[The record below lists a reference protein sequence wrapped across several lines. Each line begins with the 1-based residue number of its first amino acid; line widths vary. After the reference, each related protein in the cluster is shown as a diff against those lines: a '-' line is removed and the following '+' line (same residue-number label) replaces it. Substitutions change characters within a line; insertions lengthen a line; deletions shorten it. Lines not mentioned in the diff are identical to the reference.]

1 MAERAEKSAG
11 ERAAE
16 RSEKSAGEHAGKSM
30 GECAEKSAGK
40 SRWPSWL
47 PRPIRLSSG
56 WGLVRRVRD
65 FDGEPVRAL
74 QIGGVYQ
81 SATYLDE
88 RRMEPVFSY
97 YRAFDHAFTLRP
109 DTRRVLIIGGGGYA
123 WPKHVLAT
131 CDDVSLDVVEIDAS
145 VTEAARRWFFLDE
158 AMALHPG
165 RCRLITGDGR
175 AVLEAG
181 AVSAGGP
188 YDAIVL
194 DAFEGAEPVR
204 ALATVEAARVVR
216 ANLASDGLALA
227 NVVSA
232 EAGADI
238 EFLRDIVASFAEV
251 FAHVHV
257 IPCEDDPF
265 AVEDNYLLVATDAE
279 WPAPDAIPFDEE
291 FLGEAMYD

>member
-65 FDGEPVRAL
+65 FDGEPVRVL

-109 DTRRVLIIGGGGYA
+109 DTRRVLMIGGGGYA
-123 WPKHVLAT
+123 WPKHVLVT
-131 CDDVSLDVVEIDAS
+131 RDDVSLDVVEIDAS

-204 ALATVEAARVVR
+204 ALATVEAARAVR

-265 AVEDNYLLVATDAE
+265 AVEDNYLLVATDAN

>member
-1 MAERAEKSAG
+1 MK
-11 ERAAE
+11 E
-16 RSEKSAGEHAGKSM
+16 RSTDACRRSPGVG
-30 GECAEKSAGK
+30 GPDAEG
-40 SRWPSWL
+40 RWPSWL
-47 PRPIRLSSG
+47 PRPVRLSSG
-56 WGLVRRVRD
+56 WGFVRQVRD
-65 FDGEPVRAL
+65 HDGESVRVL
-74 QIGGVYQ
+74 QTGGVYQ

-109 DTRRVLIIGGGGYA
+109 DTRHVLMIGGGGYA

-131 CDDVSLDVVEIDAS
+131 RDDVSLDVVEIDAS
-145 VTEAARRWFFLDE
+145 VTEVARRWFFLDE
-158 AMALHPG
+158 AMSAHPG

-175 AVLEAG
+175 AFLEDGAASGSEPYG
-181 AVSAGGP
+181 AV
-188 YDAIVL
+188 VL
-194 DAFEGAEPVR
+194 DAFDGSEPVR
-204 ALATVEAARVVR
+204 AFATVEAARAVR
-216 ANLASDGLALA
+216 ANLVSDGLALA

-238 EFLRDIVASFAEV
+238 EFLRDIASSFAEV

-265 AVEDNYLLVATDAE
+265 AVEDNYLLVATDAN

-291 FLGEAMYD
+291 FLGEPMYD

>member
-1 MAERAEKSAG
+1 M
-11 ERAAE
+11 AE
-16 RSEKSAGEHAGKSM
+16 RSEKSAGERAGESAEKSA
-30 GECAEKSAGK
+30 GERAGERAEKSAGK

-47 PRPIRLSSG
+47 PRPIRLSGG

-65 FDGEPVRAL
+65 YDGDPVRVL

-109 DTRRVLIIGGGGYA
+109 DTHRVLMIGGGGYA

-131 CDDVSLDVVEIDAS
+131 RDDVSLDVVEIDAS

-175 AVLEAG
+175 AVLETS
-181 AVSAGGP
+181 AVSSGEP

-204 ALATVEAARVVR
+204 ALATVDAARAVR
-216 ANLASDGLALA
+216 ANLVSDGLALA

-251 FAHVHV
+251 FARVHV

-265 AVEDNYLLVATDAE
+265 AVEDNYLLVATDAN

-291 FLGEAMYD
+291 FLGEPMYD

>member
-11 ERAAE
+11 MRAGERV
-16 RSEKSAGEHAGKSM
+16 EKSAGM
-30 GECAEKSAGK
+30 R
-40 SRWPSWL
+40 RWPSWL
-47 PRPIRLSSG
+47 PRPIRLSGG

-65 FDGEPVRAL
+65 FDGEPVRVL

-97 YRAFDHAFTLRP
+97 YRAFDHAFSLRP
-109 DTRRVLIIGGGGYA
+109 DTHRVLMIGGGGYA

-131 CDDVSLDVVEIDAS
+131 RDDVSLDVVEIDAS

-181 AVSAGGP
+181 AVSAGEP

-204 ALATVEAARVVR
+204 ALATIEAARAVR
-216 ANLASDGLALA
+216 ANLVADGLALA

-238 EFLRDIVASFAEV
+238 EFLRDIAASFAEV

-265 AVEDNYLLVATDAE
+265 AVEDNYLLVATDAN

-291 FLGEAMYD
+291 FLGEPMYD

>member
-1 MAERAEKSAG
+1 MG
-11 ERAAE
+11 ERSTDACRRAPGVGGPGAE
-16 RSEKSAGEHAGKSM
+16 
-30 GECAEKSAGK
+30 

-47 PRPIRLSSG
+47 PRPVRLSDG
-56 WGLVRRVRD
+56 WGFVRQVRD
-65 FDGEPVRAL
+65 HDSEPVRVL
-74 QIGGVYQ
+74 QTGGVYQ

-109 DTRRVLIIGGGGYA
+109 DTRRVLMIGGGGYA

-131 CDDVSLDVVEIDAS
+131 RDDVSLDAVEIDAS
-145 VTEAARRWFFLDE
+145 VTEVARRWFFLDE
-158 AMALHPG
+158 AMSAHPG

-175 AVLEAG
+175 AFLEDGAASGREPYG
-181 AVSAGGP
+181 AV
-188 YDAIVL
+188 VL
-194 DAFEGAEPVR
+194 DAFDGSEPVR
-204 ALATVEAARVVR
+204 VLATVEAARAVR

-232 EAGADI
+232 EAGTDI
-238 EFLRDIVASFAEV
+238 EFLRDIAASFAEV

-265 AVEDNYLLVATDAE
+265 AVEDNYLLVATDAN

-291 FLGEAMYD
+291 FLGEPMYD

>member
-1 MAERAEKSAG
+1 MVERAEKGTGERAEKSAG
-11 ERAAE
+11 VR
-16 RSEKSAGEHAGKSM
+16 AGER
-30 GECAEKSAGK
+30 AEKSAGVR
-40 SRWPSWL
+40 RWPSWL
-47 PRPIRLSSG
+47 PRPIRLSGG

-65 FDGEPVRAL
+65 FDGEPVRVL

-97 YRAFDHAFTLRP
+97 YRAFDHAFSLRP
-109 DTRRVLIIGGGGYA
+109 DTHRVLMIGGGGYA

-131 CDDVSLDVVEIDAS
+131 RDDVSLDVGEIDAS

-158 AMALHPG
+158 AMAAHPG

-175 AVLEAG
+175 AALEAG
-181 AVSAGGP
+181 AVSAGEP

-204 ALATVEAARVVR
+204 ALATVEAARAVR
-216 ANLASDGLALA
+216 ANLVPDGLALA

-251 FAHVHV
+251 FDHVHV

-265 AVEDNYLLVATDAE
+265 AVEDNYLLVATDAN

-291 FLGEAMYD
+291 FLGESMYD

>member
-1 MAERAEKSAG
+1 MG
-11 ERAAE
+11 ERSTDVCRRVPGVGGPGAE
-16 RSEKSAGEHAGKSM
+16 G
-30 GECAEKSAGK
+30 
-40 SRWPSWL
+40 RWPSWL
-47 PRPIRLSSG
+47 PRPVRLSDG
-56 WGLVRRVRD
+56 WGFVRQVRD
-65 FDGEPVRAL
+65 HDGKPVRVL
-74 QIGGVYQ
+74 QTGGVYQ

-109 DTRRVLIIGGGGYA
+109 DTRRVLMIGGGGYA

-131 CDDVSLDVVEIDAS
+131 RDDVSLDAVEIDAS

-158 AMALHPG
+158 AMSAHPG
-165 RCRLITGDGR
+165 RCRLITEDGR
-175 AVLEAG
+175 AFLEDG
-181 AVSAGGP
+181 AASGREP
-188 YDAIVL
+188 YDSIVL
-194 DAFEGAEPVR
+194 DAFDGSEPVR
-204 ALATVEAARVVR
+204 ALATVEAARAVH

-232 EAGADI
+232 EAGTDI
-238 EFLRDIVASFAEV
+238 EFLRDIAASFAEV

-265 AVEDNYLLVATDAE
+265 AVEDNYLLVATDAN

-291 FLGEAMYD
+291 FLGEPMYD

>member
-11 ERAAE
+11 V
-16 RSEKSAGEHAGKSM
+16 RSEKSAGVR
-30 GECAEKSAGK
+30 
-40 SRWPSWL
+40 RWPSWL
-47 PRPIRLSSG
+47 PRPIRLSGG

-65 FDGEPVRAL
+65 FDGEPVRVL

-97 YRAFDHAFTLRP
+97 YRAFDHAFSLRP
-109 DTRRVLIIGGGGYA
+109 DTHRVLMIGGGGYA

-131 CDDVSLDVVEIDAS
+131 RDDVSLDVVEIDAS

-158 AMALHPG
+158 AMAAHPG

-181 AVSAGGP
+181 AVSAGEP

-204 ALATVEAARVVR
+204 ALATVEAARAVR
-216 ANLASDGLALA
+216 ANLVPDGLALA

-238 EFLRDIVASFAEV
+238 EFLREIVASFAEV
-251 FAHVHV
+251 FAHVCV

-265 AVEDNYLLVATDAE
+265 AVEDNYLLVATDAN

-291 FLGEAMYD
+291 FLGEPMYD

>member
-1 MAERAEKSAG
+1 M
-11 ERAAE
+11 AE
-16 RSEKSAGEHAGKSM
+16 RSEKSAGER
-30 GECAEKSAGK
+30 
-40 SRWPSWL
+40 RWPSWL
-47 PRPIRLSSG
+47 PRPIRLSGG

-65 FDGEPVRAL
+65 FDGEPVRVL

-97 YRAFDHAFTLRP
+97 YRAFDHAFSLRP
-109 DTRRVLIIGGGGYA
+109 DTHRVLMIGGGGYA

-131 CDDVSLDVVEIDAS
+131 RDDVSLDVVEIDAS

-158 AMALHPG
+158 AMALHPD

-181 AVSAGGP
+181 AVSAGEP

-204 ALATVEAARVVR
+204 ALATVEAARAVR
-216 ANLASDGLALA
+216 ANLVPDGLALA

-238 EFLRDIVASFAEV
+238 EFLRDIAASFAEV
-251 FAHVHV
+251 FDHVHV

-265 AVEDNYLLVATDAE
+265 AVEDNYLLVATDAN

-291 FLGEAMYD
+291 FLGEPMYD

>member
-1 MAERAEKSAG
+1 MVERAEKGTGERAEKSAG
-11 ERAAE
+11 VR
-16 RSEKSAGEHAGKSM
+16 AGER
-30 GECAEKSAGK
+30 AEKSAGVR
-40 SRWPSWL
+40 RWPSWL
-47 PRPIRLSSG
+47 PRPIRLSGG

-65 FDGEPVRAL
+65 FDGEPVRVL

-97 YRAFDHAFTLRP
+97 YRAFDHAFSLRP
-109 DTRRVLIIGGGGYA
+109 DTHRVLMIGGGGYA

-131 CDDVSLDVVEIDAS
+131 RDDVSLDVVEIDAS

-158 AMALHPG
+158 AMAAHPG

-175 AVLEAG
+175 AALEAG
-181 AVSAGGP
+181 AVSAGEP

-204 ALATVEAARVVR
+204 ALATVEAARAVR
-216 ANLASDGLALA
+216 ANLVPDGLALA

-251 FAHVHV
+251 FDHVHV

-265 AVEDNYLLVATDAE
+265 AVEDNYLLVATDAN

-291 FLGEAMYD
+291 FLGESMYD

>member
-1 MAERAEKSAG
+1 MVERPEKGTGERAEKSAG
-11 ERAAE
+11 VR
-16 RSEKSAGEHAGKSM
+16 
-30 GECAEKSAGK
+30 
-40 SRWPSWL
+40 RWPSWL
-47 PRPIRLSSG
+47 PRSIRLSGG

-65 FDGEPVRAL
+65 FDGEPVRVL

-97 YRAFDHAFTLRP
+97 YRAFDHAFSLRP
-109 DTRRVLIIGGGGYA
+109 DTHRVLMIGGGGYA

-131 CDDVSLDVVEIDAS
+131 RDDVSLDVVEIDAS

-158 AMALHPG
+158 AMALHPD

-181 AVSAGGP
+181 AVSAGEP

-204 ALATVEAARVVR
+204 ALATVEAARAVR
-216 ANLASDGLALA
+216 ANLVPDGLALA

-238 EFLRDIVASFAEV
+238 EFLRDIAASFAEV
-251 FAHVHV
+251 FDHVHV

-265 AVEDNYLLVATDAE
+265 AVEDNYLLVATDAN

-291 FLGEAMYD
+291 FLGEPMYD

>member
-1 MAERAEKSAG
+1 MAERSEKSAGERAEKSAG
-11 ERAAE
+11 ERSEKSVGE
-16 RSEKSAGEHAGKSM
+16 RAGERAEKSAGER
-30 GECAEKSAGK
+30 
-40 SRWPSWL
+40 RWPSWL
-47 PRPIRLSSG
+47 PRPIRLSDG

-65 FDGEPVRAL
+65 FDGEPVRVL

-97 YRAFDHAFTLRP
+97 YRAFDHAFSLRP
-109 DTRRVLIIGGGGYA
+109 DTRRVLMIGGGGYA

-131 CDDVSLDVVEIDAS
+131 RDDVSLDVVEIDAS

-158 AMALHPG
+158 AMAAHPG

-175 AVLEAG
+175 AALEAG
-181 AVSAGGP
+181 AVSAGEP

-204 ALATVEAARVVR
+204 ALATVEAARAVR
-216 ANLASDGLALA
+216 ANLVPDGLALA

-251 FAHVHV
+251 FDHVHV

-291 FLGEAMYD
+291 FLGEPMYD

>member
-11 ERAAE
+11 ERA
-16 RSEKSAGEHAGKSM
+16 GKSM
-30 GECAEKSAGK
+30 AERAEKNAGVR
-40 SRWPSWL
+40 RWPSWL
-47 PRPIRLSSG
+47 PRPIRLSGG

-65 FDGEPVRAL
+65 FDGEPVRVL

-109 DTRRVLIIGGGGYA
+109 DTHRVLMIGGGGYA

-131 CDDVSLDVVEIDAS
+131 RDDVSLDVVEIDAS

-158 AMALHPG
+158 AMAAHPD

-181 AVSAGGP
+181 VVSAGES

-204 ALATVEAARVVR
+204 ALATVEAARAVR
-216 ANLASDGLALA
+216 ANLAPDGLALA

-251 FAHVHV
+251 FAYVHV

>member
-1 MAERAEKSAG
+1 MAERAGKGAAERAGKSTAERVEKSTGKSTGKSAG
-11 ERAAE
+11 VR
-16 RSEKSAGEHAGKSM
+16 
-30 GECAEKSAGK
+30 
-40 SRWPSWL
+40 RWPSWL
-47 PRPIRLSSG
+47 PRPIRLSGG

-65 FDGEPVRAL
+65 FDGEPVRVL

-97 YRAFDHAFTLRP
+97 YRAFDYAFTLRP
-109 DTRRVLIIGGGGYA
+109 DTRRVLMIGGGGYA

-131 CDDVSLDVVEIDAS
+131 RDDVSLDVVEIDAS
-145 VTEAARRWFFLDE
+145 VTEVARRWFFLDE
-158 AMALHPG
+158 AMASHPG

-175 AVLEAG
+175 AVLET
-181 AVSAGGP
+181 SAASADEP

-204 ALATVEAARVVR
+204 ALATVEAARAVR
-216 ANLASDGLALA
+216 ANLVSDGLALA

-232 EAGADI
+232 EAGTDI
-238 EFLRDIVASFAEV
+238 EFLRDIAASFTEV
-251 FAHVHV
+251 FAHVYV

-265 AVEDNYLLVATDAE
+265 AVEDNYLLVATDVN

-291 FLGEAMYD
+291 FLGEPMYD

>member
-1 MAERAEKSAG
+1 MAERAEKSTG
-11 ERAAE
+11 ER
-16 RSEKSAGEHAGKSM
+16 AGKSM
-30 GECAEKSAGK
+30 AERAEKNAGVR
-40 SRWPSWL
+40 RWPSWL
-47 PRPIRLSSG
+47 PRPIRLSGG

-65 FDGEPVRAL
+65 FDGEPVRVL

-97 YRAFDHAFTLRP
+97 YRAFDRAFSLRP
-109 DTRRVLIIGGGGYA
+109 DTHRVLMIGGGGYA

-131 CDDVSLDVVEIDAS
+131 RDDVSLDVVEIDAS
-145 VTEAARRWFFLDE
+145 VTEAARRWFFLNE

-181 AVSAGGP
+181 AVSAGEP

-204 ALATVEAARVVR
+204 ALATVEAARAVR